1 MASFLDP
8 RTKDM
13 SCIPQADVEQIVNH
27 IRGEV
32 LRIAKESDTSVDEIP
47 EDEANETN
55 SDNELYGLGRR
66 VHYHSMGSARSE

>member
-1 MASFLDP
+1 
-8 RTKDM
+8 M

-47 EDEANETN
+47 EDETNETN
-55 SDNELYGLGRR
+55 SDNELYGGLFSNLRNSIRRPTVR
-66 VHYHSMGSARSE
+66 VHSEAIL